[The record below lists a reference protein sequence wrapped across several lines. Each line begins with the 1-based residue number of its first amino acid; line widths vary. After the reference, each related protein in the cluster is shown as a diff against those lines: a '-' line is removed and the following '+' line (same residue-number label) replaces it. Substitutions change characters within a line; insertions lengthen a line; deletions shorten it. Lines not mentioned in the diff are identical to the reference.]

1 MGTHP
6 IFESDFDCLTDGY
19 EMDLDSLLAYTVD
32 KRQRNA
38 EAASPELRKEAIL
51 SNTVKRAHRLLSM
64 SHDEKISSFLSD
76 DSFSDSDNHD
86 EHIDVTNE
94 EKSTQQLENTHAIHD
109 NKSMSDQTAHQSH
122 SNKRKRTE
130 PVVPATDVEMVQ
142 SPLKKSRA
150 ECNEKLNN
158 LSLGGD
164 T

>member
-1 MGTHP
+1 MKCFSWKTLMRFMTISQCP
-6 IFESDFDCLTDGY
+6 IKLPIKVIGRLQVLRYIYNDF
-19 EMDLDSLLAYTVD
+19 V
-32 KRQRNA
+32 
-38 EAASPELRKEAIL
+38 I
-51 SNTVKRAHRLLSM
+51 
-64 SHDEKISSFLSD
+64 F
-76 DSFSDSDNHD
+76 
-86 EHIDVTNE
+86 
-94 EKSTQQLENTHAIHD
+94 
-109 NKSMSDQTAHQSH
+109 